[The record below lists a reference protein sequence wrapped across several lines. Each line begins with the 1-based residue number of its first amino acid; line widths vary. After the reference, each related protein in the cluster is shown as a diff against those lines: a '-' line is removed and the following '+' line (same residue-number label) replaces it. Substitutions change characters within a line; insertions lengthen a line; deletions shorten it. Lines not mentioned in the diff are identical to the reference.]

1 MKQSTIS
8 KQLGVT
14 DAGIECLCK
23 AVAHKEGHAFGAGQW
38 RGQGARDRLMRQG
51 YIDFEHVITDAGRAI
66 VKRARRMGW

>member
-23 AVAHKEGHAFGAGQW
+23 AVAHRRGTLSAPVNGADKVP
-38 RGQGARDRLMRQG
+38 A
-51 YIDFEHVITDAGRAI
+51 TA
-66 VKRARRMGW
+66 

>member
-23 AVAHKEGHAFGAGQW
+23 AVAHKEGHAFGAVN
-38 RGQGARDRLMRQG
+38 GADKAPA
-51 YIDFEHVITDAGRAI
+51 TA
-66 VKRARRMGW
+66 